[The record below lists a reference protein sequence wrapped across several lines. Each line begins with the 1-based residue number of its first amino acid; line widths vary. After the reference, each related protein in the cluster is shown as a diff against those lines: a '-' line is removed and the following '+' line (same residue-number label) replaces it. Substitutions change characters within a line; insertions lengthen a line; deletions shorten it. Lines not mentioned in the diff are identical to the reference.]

1 MINWVFW
8 ITVILWIIPLGVV
21 ISSIVVLFKEISDK
35 NIIKINPIFQGLI
48 IGIIFWAG
56 QNILDIIFKSFQA
69 YKSVL

>member
-1 MINWVFW
+1 MINWLFW
-8 ITVILWIIPLGVV
+8 ITVILWIIPLGIV
-21 ISSIVVLFKEISDK
+21 ISSIVVLFNEISDK

-48 IGIIFWAG
+48 IGIIFCGG